1 MKLLIILFI
10 TSSIYG
16 QSDFILP
23 SDFVDSPP
31 NLPNVVLPSFDDDN
45 SDSEVSID
53 TNLINSVEGYRIQ
66 VAISQN
72 EKDLIDIKEKLEV
85 VVKEKIYIKFE
96 LPNYKL
102 RVGNFDSRKK
112 AEAYRN
118 KVIQLGYR
126 SAWVVPTLIELD
138 Y

>member
-1 MKLLIILFI
+1 MKLLIIVLI
-10 TSSIYG
+10 TSFIYG

-23 SDFVDSPP
+23 SDFIDNPP
-31 NLPNVVLPSFDDDN
+31 NLPKVILPSFDDSND
-45 SDSEVSID
+45 SDV
-53 TNLINSVEGYRIQ
+53 SVEKSFNNSIKGYRIQ
-66 VAISQN
+66 VAISQDEN
-72 EKDLIDIKEKLEV
+72 DLIDIKKKLELTI
-85 VVKEKIYIKFE
+85 KEKIYINFE

-102 RVGNFDSRKK
+102 RIGNFDSRKK

-126 SAWVVPTLIELD
+126 FAWVVPTVIELD

>member
-1 MKLLIILFI
+1 MRFLIIVFA
-10 TSSIYG
+10 TSAIYG

-23 SDFVDSPP
+23 SDFVDNPP
-31 NLPNVVLPSFDDDN
+31 NLPNVVLPSFDDNNDA
-45 SDSEVSID
+45 DLTVD
-53 TNLINSVEGYRIQ
+53 TSFTNSVKGYRIQ
-66 VAISQN
+66 VAISQEEN
-72 EKDLIDIKEKLEV
+72 DLIDVKEQLELII
-85 VVKEKIYIKFE
+85 KEKIYIKFE

-102 RVGNFDSRKK
+102 RIGNFDSRKK
-112 AEAYRN
+112 AEVYRN

>member
-1 MKLLIILFI
+1 MKFLIIVFA
-10 TSSIYG
+10 TSLIYG

-23 SDFVDSPP
+23 SDFVDNPP
-31 NLPNVVLPSFDDDN
+31 NFPNVVLPSFDDDN
-45 SDSEVSID
+45 DSDVTID
-53 TNLINSVEGYRIQ
+53 TNFTNSVKGYRIQ
-66 VAISQN
+66 VAISQD
-72 EKDLIDIKEKLEV
+72 ESDLIDIKEKLELII
-85 VVKEKIYIKFE
+85 KEKIYIKFE

-102 RVGNFDSRKK
+102 RIGNFDSRKK

-118 KVIQLGYR
+118 RVIQLGYR

>member
-1 MKLLIILFI
+1 MRFLIIVFA
-10 TSSIYG
+10 TSLIYG

-23 SDFVDSPP
+23 SDFVDNPP

-45 SDSEVSID
+45 DSNVTID
-53 TNLINSVEGYRIQ
+53 TNFTNSVKGYRIQ
-66 VAISQN
+66 VATSQDEN
-72 EKDLIDIKEKLEV
+72 DLIDIKEKLELTI
-85 VVKEKIYIKFE
+85 KEKIYIKFE

-102 RVGNFDSRKK
+102 RIGNFDSRKK
-112 AEAYRN
+112 AEVYRN

>member
-1 MKLLIILFI
+1 MRLLIILFF
-10 TSSIYG
+10 TSIIYG

-23 SDFVDSPP
+23 SDFADNPP
-31 NLPNVVLPSFDDDN
+31 NLPNVVLPSFDDND
-45 SDSEVSID
+45 DSESVSDID
-53 TNLINSVEGYRIQ
+53 FTNSVKGYRIQ
-66 VAISQN
+66 IMISEN
-72 EKDLIDIKEKLEV
+72 EKDLINVKQKLELIIKEN
-85 VVKEKIYIKFE
+85 IYIKFE

-112 AEAYRN
+112 AETYRN

>member
-1 MKLLIILFI
+1 MRFLIIVFA
-10 TSSIYG
+10 TSLIYG
-16 QSDFILP
+16 QRDFILP
-23 SDFVDSPP
+23 SDFVDNPP

-45 SDSEVSID
+45 DSNVTID
-53 TNLINSVEGYRIQ
+53 TNFTNSVRGYRIQ
-66 VAISQN
+66 VATSQDEN
-72 EKDLIDIKEKLEV
+72 DLIDIKEKLELTI
-85 VVKEKIYIKFE
+85 KEKIYIKFE

-102 RVGNFDSRKK
+102 RIGNFDSRKK

>member
-1 MKLLIILFI
+1 MRFLIIVFA
-10 TSSIYG
+10 TSAIYG

-23 SDFVDSPP
+23 SDFVDNPP
-31 NLPNVVLPSFDDDN
+31 NLPNVVLPSFDDNNDA
-45 SDSEVSID
+45 DLTVD
-53 TNLINSVEGYRIQ
+53 TSFTNSVKGYRIQ
-66 VAISQN
+66 VAISQKEN
-72 EKDLIDIKEKLEV
+72 DLIDIKEQLELII
-85 VVKEKIYIKFE
+85 KEKIYIKFE

-102 RVGNFDSRKK
+102 RIGNFDSRKK
-112 AEAYRN
+112 AEVYRN

>member
-1 MKLLIILFI
+1 MKFLIIVFA
-10 TSSIYG
+10 TSLIYG

-23 SDFVDSPP
+23 SDFVDNPP
-31 NLPNVVLPSFDDDN
+31 NFPNVVLPSFDDDN
-45 SDSEVSID
+45 DSDVTID
-53 TNLINSVEGYRIQ
+53 TNFTNSVKGYRIQ
-66 VAISQN
+66 VAISQDEN
-72 EKDLIDIKEKLEV
+72 DLIDIKEKLELII
-85 VVKEKIYIKFE
+85 KEKIYIKFE

-102 RVGNFDSRKK
+102 RIGNFDSRKK

-118 KVIQLGYR
+118 RVIQLGYR

>member
-1 MKLLIILFI
+1 MNCTL
-10 TSSIYG
+10 
-16 QSDFILP
+16 
-23 SDFVDSPP
+23 
-31 NLPNVVLPSFDDDN
+31 
-45 SDSEVSID
+45 
-53 TNLINSVEGYRIQ
+53 
-66 VAISQN
+66 
-72 EKDLIDIKEKLEV
+72 
-85 VVKEKIYIKFE
+85 KEKIYIKFE

>member
-1 MKLLIILFI
+1 MRFLIIVLI
-10 TSSIYG
+10 TSFIYG

-23 SDFVDSPP
+23 SDFIDNPP
-31 NLPNVVLPSFDDDN
+31 NLPKVILPSFDDSND
-45 SDSEVSID
+45 SDV
-53 TNLINSVEGYRIQ
+53 SVEKSFNNSIKGYRIQ
-66 VAISQN
+66 VAISQDEN
-72 EKDLIDIKEKLEV
+72 DLIDIKKKLELTI
-85 VVKEKIYIKFE
+85 KEKIYINFE

-102 RVGNFDSRKK
+102 RIGNFDSRKK

-126 SAWVVPTLIELD
+126 FAWVVPTVIELD

>member
-1 MKLLIILFI
+1 MRFLIILFFISI
-10 TSSIYG
+10 TYG

-23 SDFVDSPP
+23 SDFADNPP
-31 NLPNVVLPSFDDDN
+31 NLPNVVLPSFDDND
-45 SDSEVSID
+45 DSESVID
-53 TNLINSVEGYRIQ
+53 INFTNSVKGYRIQ
-66 VAISQN
+66 IMISEN
-72 EKDLIDIKEKLEV
+72 EKDLINVKQKLELIIKEN
-85 VVKEKIYIKFE
+85 IYIKFE

-112 AEAYRN
+112 AETYRN

>member
-1 MKLLIILFI
+1 MRLLTILLI
-10 TSSIYG
+10 TSSAYA

-23 SDFVDSPP
+23 SDFVDNPP
-31 NLPNVVLPSFDDDN
+31 NLPNVVLPSFDDS
-45 SDSEVSID
+45 SDSDVSID
-53 TNLINSVEGYRIQ
+53 TNLINSVKGYRIQ
-66 VAISQN
+66 VAISQD
-72 EKDLIDIKEKLEV
+72 EKDLIDIKEKHEV
-85 VVKEKIYIKFE
+85 VIKDKIYIKFE

>member
-1 MKLLIILFI
+1 MRFLIIVFA
-10 TSSIYG
+10 TSLIYG

-23 SDFVDSPP
+23 SDFVDNPP

-45 SDSEVSID
+45 DSNVTID
-53 TNLINSVEGYRIQ
+53 TNFTNSVRGYRIQ
-66 VAISQN
+66 VATSQDEN
-72 EKDLIDIKEKLEV
+72 DLIDIKEKLELTI
-85 VVKEKIYIKFE
+85 KEKIYIKFE

-102 RVGNFDSRKK
+102 RIGNFDSRKK
-112 AEAYRN
+112 AEVYRN

>member
-1 MKLLIILFI
+1 MRFLIIVFA
-10 TSSIYG
+10 TSLIYG

-23 SDFVDSPP
+23 SDFVDNPP

-45 SDSEVSID
+45 DSDVIVD
-53 TNLINSVEGYRIQ
+53 TDLTNSVKGYRIQ
-66 VAISQN
+66 VAISQDEN
-72 EKDLIDIKEKLEV
+72 DLIDVKEKLELTI
-85 VVKEKIYIKFE
+85 KEKIYIKFE

-102 RVGNFDSRKK
+102 RIGNFDSRKK
-112 AEAYRN
+112 AETYRN

>member
-1 MKLLIILFI
+1 MKFLIIVFA
-10 TSSIYG
+10 TSLIYG

-23 SDFVDSPP
+23 SDFVDNPP
-31 NLPNVVLPSFDDDN
+31 NLPNIVLPSFDDDN
-45 SDSEVSID
+45 DSDVTID
-53 TNLINSVEGYRIQ
+53 TNFTNSVKGYRIQ
-66 VAISQN
+66 VAISQDEN
-72 EKDLIDIKEKLEV
+72 DLIDIKEKLELII
-85 VVKEKIYIKFE
+85 KEKIYIKFE

-102 RVGNFDSRKK
+102 RIGNFDSRKK

>member
-1 MKLLIILFI
+1 MVIGRHINRK
-10 TSSIYG
+10 
-16 QSDFILP
+16 
-23 SDFVDSPP
+23 
-31 NLPNVVLPSFDDDN
+31 VL
-45 SDSEVSID
+45 
-53 TNLINSVEGYRIQ
+53 NLINILIDQDV
-66 VAISQN
+66 ISG
-72 EKDLIDIKEKLEV
+72 KDLIDIKEKLELTI
-85 VVKEKIYIKFE
+85 KEKIYIKFE

-102 RVGNFDSRKK
+102 RIGNFDSRKK

>member
-1 MKLLIILFI
+1 MRLLIILFF
-10 TSSIYG
+10 TSIIYG

-23 SDFVDSPP
+23 SDFADNPP
-31 NLPNVVLPSFDDDN
+31 NLPNVVLPSFDDND
-45 SDSEVSID
+45 DSESVSDID
-53 TNLINSVEGYRIQ
+53 FTNSVKGYRIQ
-66 VAISQN
+66 IMISED
-72 EKDLIDIKEKLEV
+72 EKDLINVKQKLELII
-85 VVKEKIYIKFE
+85 KEKIYIKFE

-102 RVGNFDSRKK
+102 RVGNFNSRKK
-112 AEAYRN
+112 AETYRN

>member
-1 MKLLIILFI
+1 MRLLTILLI
-10 TSSIYG
+10 TSSAYA

-23 SDFVDSPP
+23 SDFVDNPP
-31 NLPNVVLPSFDDDN
+31 DLPNVVLPSFDDS

-53 TNLINSVEGYRIQ
+53 TNLINSVKGYRIQ
-66 VAISQN
+66 VAISQD
-72 EKDLIDIKEKLEV
+72 EKDLTDIKEKLEV
-85 VVKEKIYIKFE
+85 VIKEKIYIKFE

>member
-1 MKLLIILFI
+1 MKFLIIVFT
-10 TSSIYG
+10 TSLIYG

-23 SDFVDSPP
+23 SDFVDNPP
-31 NLPNVVLPSFDDDN
+31 NFPNVVLPSFDDDN
-45 SDSEVSID
+45 DSDVTID
-53 TNLINSVEGYRIQ
+53 TNFTNSVKGYRIQ
-66 VAISQN
+66 VAISQDEN
-72 EKDLIDIKEKLEV
+72 DLIDIKEKLELII
-85 VVKEKIYIKFE
+85 KEKIYIKFE

-102 RVGNFDSRKK
+102 RIGNFDSRKK

-118 KVIQLGYR
+118 RVIQLGYR

>member
-1 MKLLIILFI
+1 
-10 TSSIYG
+10 
-16 QSDFILP
+16 
-23 SDFVDSPP
+23 
-31 NLPNVVLPSFDDDN
+31 
-45 SDSEVSID
+45 
-53 TNLINSVEGYRIQ
+53 
-66 VAISQN
+66 
-72 EKDLIDIKEKLEV
+72 
-85 VVKEKIYIKFE
+85 

>member
-1 MKLLIILFI
+1 MRLLIILFF
-10 TSSIYG
+10 TSIIYG

-23 SDFVDSPP
+23 SDFADNPP
-31 NLPNVVLPSFDDDN
+31 NLPNVVLPSFDDHD
-45 SDSEVSID
+45 DSESVSDID
-53 TNLINSVEGYRIQ
+53 FTNSVKGYRIQ
-66 VAISQN
+66 IMISED
-72 EKDLIDIKEKLEV
+72 EKDLINVKQKLELII
-85 VVKEKIYIKFE
+85 KEKIYIKFE

-112 AEAYRN
+112 AETYRN

>member
-1 MKLLIILFI
+1 MRLLIILFF
-10 TSSIYG
+10 TSIIYG

-23 SDFVDSPP
+23 SDFADNPP
-31 NLPNVVLPSFDDDN
+31 NLPNVVLPSFDDND
-45 SDSEVSID
+45 DSESVSDID
-53 TNLINSVEGYRIQ
+53 FTNSVKGYRIQ
-66 VAISQN
+66 IMISED
-72 EKDLIDIKEKLEV
+72 EKDLINVKQKLELII
-85 VVKEKIYIKFE
+85 KEKIYIKFE

-112 AEAYRN
+112 AETYCN

>member
-1 MKLLIILFI
+1 MRFLIIVFA
-10 TSSIYG
+10 TSLIYG

-23 SDFVDSPP
+23 SDFVDNPP

-45 SDSEVSID
+45 DSDVTID
-53 TNLINSVEGYRIQ
+53 TNFTNSVKGYRIQ
-66 VAISQN
+66 VAISQDEN
-72 EKDLIDIKEKLEV
+72 DLIDIKEKLELTIE
-85 VVKEKIYIKFE
+85 EKIYIKFE

-102 RVGNFDSRKK
+102 RIGNFDSRKK

>member
-1 MKLLIILFI
+1 MRLLIILFF
-10 TSSIYG
+10 TSIIYG

-23 SDFVDSPP
+23 SDFADNPP
-31 NLPNVVLPSFDDDN
+31 NLPNVVLPSFDDND
-45 SDSEVSID
+45 DSESVSDID
-53 TNLINSVEGYRIQ
+53 FTNSVKGYRIQ
-66 VAISQN
+66 IMISED
-72 EKDLIDIKEKLEV
+72 EKDLINVKQKLELII
-85 VVKEKIYIKFE
+85 KEKIYIIFE

-112 AEAYRN
+112 AETYRN
-118 KVIQLGYR
+118 RVIQLGYR

>member
-1 MKLLIILFI
+1 MRFLIIVFA
-10 TSSIYG
+10 TSLIYG

-23 SDFVDSPP
+23 SDFVDNPP

-45 SDSEVSID
+45 DSDVTID
-53 TNLINSVEGYRIQ
+53 TNFTNSVKGYRIQ
-66 VAISQN
+66 VAISQDEN
-72 EKDLIDIKEKLEV
+72 DLIDIKEKLELTIE
-85 VVKEKIYIKFE
+85 EKIYIKFE

-102 RVGNFDSRKK
+102 RIGNFDSRKK

-118 KVIQLGYR
+118 RVIQLGYR

>member
-1 MKLLIILFI
+1 MRFLIIVFA
-10 TSSIYG
+10 TSAIYG

-23 SDFVDSPP
+23 SDFVDNPP
-31 NLPNVVLPSFDDDN
+31 NLPNVVLPSFDDNNDA
-45 SDSEVSID
+45 DLTVD
-53 TNLINSVEGYRIQ
+53 TSFTNSVKGYRIQ
-66 VAISQN
+66 VAISQKEN
-72 EKDLIDIKEKLEV
+72 DLIDIKEQLELII
-85 VVKEKIYIKFE
+85 KEKIYIKFE

-102 RVGNFDSRKK
+102 RIGNFDSRKK

>member
-1 MKLLIILFI
+1 MRFLIIVFA
-10 TSSIYG
+10 TSFIYG

-23 SDFVDSPP
+23 SDFVDNPP
-31 NLPNVVLPSFDDDN
+31 NLPNVVLPSFDDNNDA
-45 SDSEVSID
+45 DVTVD
-53 TNLINSVEGYRIQ
+53 TSFTNSVKGYRIQ
-66 VAISQN
+66 VAISQEEN
-72 EKDLIDIKEKLEV
+72 DLIDVKEQLELII
-85 VVKEKIYIKFE
+85 KEKIYIKFE

-102 RVGNFDSRKK
+102 RIGNFDSRKK
-112 AEAYRN
+112 AEVYRN

>member
-1 MKLLIILFI
+1 MRLLIILFF
-10 TSSIYG
+10 TSIIYG

-23 SDFVDSPP
+23 SDFADNPP
-31 NLPNVVLPSFDDDN
+31 NLPNVVLPSFDDND
-45 SDSEVSID
+45 DSESVSDID
-53 TNLINSVEGYRIQ
+53 FTNSVKGYRIQ
-66 VAISQN
+66 IMISEN
-72 EKDLIDIKEKLEV
+72 EKDLINVKQKLELIIKEN
-85 VVKEKIYIKFE
+85 IYIKFE

-112 AEAYRN
+112 AETYRN

-126 SAWVVPTLIELD
+126 SAWVVPTLIELE

>member
-1 MKLLIILFI
+1 MRLLTILLII
-10 TSSIYG
+10 SSAYA

-23 SDFVDSPP
+23 SDFVDNPP
-31 NLPNVVLPSFDDDN
+31 NLPNVVLPSFDDS

-53 TNLINSVEGYRIQ
+53 TNLINSVKGYRIQ
-66 VAISQN
+66 VAISQD

-85 VVKEKIYIKFE
+85 VIKENVYIKFE

-118 KVIQLGYR
+118 KVIRLGYR

>member
-1 MKLLIILFI
+1 MKFLIILFI

-23 SDFVDSPP
+23 SDFVDTPP
-31 NLPNVVLPSFDDDN
+31 NLPNVVLPYFDDN

-53 TNLINSVEGYRIQ
+53 TNLINSVKGYRIQ

-112 AEAYRN
+112 AESYRN

>member
-1 MKLLIILFI
+1 MRFLIIVFA
-10 TSSIYG
+10 TSFIYG

-23 SDFVDSPP
+23 SDFVDNPP
-31 NLPNVVLPSFDDDN
+31 NLPNVVLPSFDDNNDA
-45 SDSEVSID
+45 DLTVD
-53 TNLINSVEGYRIQ
+53 TSFTNSVKGYRIQ
-66 VAISQN
+66 VAISQEEN
-72 EKDLIDIKEKLEV
+72 DLIDVKEQLELII
-85 VVKEKIYIKFE
+85 KEKIYIKFE

-102 RVGNFDSRKK
+102 RIGNFDSRKK
-112 AEAYRN
+112 AEVYRN